1 MEFRYPTAV
10 AETNA
15 SALNFLTKGLSNPE
29 AGKGIFN
36 NILDELGNS
45 IDSYPD
51 WHPILTAPPHQHG
64 VPVSSLSSIKAFEG
78 IDHTKQFVKGF
89 VTCPYGEDTA
99 INLVNKVNE
108 INGLHAYRLEVPL
121 YSDNAYPVVVT
132 ALDIELEADG
142 TIRSRDALAWC
153 VQDLVKNARNAQ
165 VGETWWN
172 IRSCILG
179 EPHGSRSSL
188 LVNQHTG
195 GHMRKI
201 LEALNN
207 SGMYGPIKESSL
219 EMFSE
224 KRRKTISETL
234 IRAAINSRNN
244 TDNEFEFE
252 LRGEVCRAEIRDT
265 WNDGCELS
273 IRVMIGDFDLHT
285 TGFYYP
291 EKDLLEPSIR
301 PTGKRALAEKFL

>member
-1 MEFRYPTAV
+1 MEFRYPAAV

-15 SALNFLTKGLSNPE
+15 SALNYLTKGLNTPE
-29 AGKGIFN
+29 AGKEIFN

-51 WHPILTAPPHQHG
+51 WHPILTAPPHQYG
-64 VPVSSLSSIKAFEG
+64 VPVSLLSSIKAYEG
-78 IDHTKQFVKGF
+78 IDHTEKFVKGF
-89 VTCPYGEDTA
+89 VTCPYGEDAA

-108 INGLHAYRLEVPL
+108 IKGLHAYRLQGSL
-121 YSDNAYPVVVT
+121 YQDNAYPVVVK

-153 VQDLVKNARNAQ
+153 VQDLVKNARVAQ
-165 VGETWWN
+165 VAETWWD

-188 LVNQHTG
+188 LVNQYTG

-219 EMFSE
+219 EMLSE
-224 KRRKTISETL
+224 KKRKTISETL
-234 IRAAINSRNN
+234 IRAAINSHNN
-244 TDNEFEFE
+244 TDNKFEFE
-252 LRGEVCRAEIRDT
+252 LRGEVCTAEISDT
-265 WNDGCELS
+265 WKDGDELS
-273 IRVMIGDFDLHT
+273 IRVMIGNFDLYT

-291 EKDLLEPSIR
+291 KKDLLEPSVR

>member
-1 MEFRYPTAV
+1 MEFRYPAAV
-10 AETNA
+10 AEKNA
-15 SALNFLTKGLSNPE
+15 RALNYLTKGLKNIE
-29 AGKGIFN
+29 AGKEIFN
-36 NILDELGNS
+36 KILDELGNA
-45 IDSYPD
+45 IDGYPY
-51 WHPILTAPPHQHG
+51 WHPILTAPPHQDG
-64 VPVSSLSSIKAFEG
+64 VPSLSDIEAYGG

-89 VTCPYGEDTA
+89 VTCPYSEETA
-99 INLVNKVNE
+99 INLVSKVDK
-108 INGLHAYRLEVPL
+108 IKGLHAYRLHGSL
-121 YSDNAYPVVVT
+121 YHETAYPVVVK

-165 VGETWWN
+165 VAETWWN

-188 LVNQHTG
+188 LVNQYTG

-224 KRRKTISETL
+224 KKRKTISETL
-234 IRAAINSRNN
+234 IRAAIKSHNN
-244 TDNEFEFE
+244 TDNKFEFE
-252 LRGEVCRAEIRDT
+252 LRGEVCTAEIRDT
-265 WNDGCELS
+265 WNDGDELS
-273 IRVMIGDFDLHT
+273 IRVMIGDFDLCA

-291 EKDLLEPSIR
+291 KKDLLEPGFS